1 MALRLPDRDQ
11 GILFPP
17 SINDM
22 VDNEAPVRAY
32 DAMVDAMNLSGLGIV
47 VEHNKIGCPEYDPRS
62 MLKLLVY
69 GYSYGIRSSRKLE
82 RAPRDNISF
91 IWLMGGL
98 KPVYKTISE
107 FRRLNKKVLKKVIK
121 QCAYMCIELDL
132 IAGNVLF
139 VDGTKIRANASISNS
154 YTKEKAKKVLTNI
167 DKRIDKLI
175 ARCEQ
180 ADADEEGQPSFAKL
194 SKGLEDAK
202 KLKSRIESIAEQL
215 NKKDAPSSINTIDP
229 DCSRMHGRQGSHAGF
244 NGQVVVDEKNGLIV
258 NCDVVSE
265 NNDLSQMSNQMQQ
278 ANEVV
283 DGKCKIA
290 CGDAGYCNYD
300 KMAELVE
307 DGIEVI
313 IPSKRQARQE
323 NPKGYSVKEFDKSR
337 FVYDKDKDIY
347 ICPENKILSR
357 KWADNSKKSHRY
369 SGGVQQCRKCRHFGV
384 CTKNNKY
391 GRGINRFFNQE
402 FRDDMANHYDKPA
415 SKEIY
420 RKRKERAELP
430 FGHIKRNL
438 NSGFF
443 LLRGLD
449 GVRAEMS
456 LLSTCFNM
464 VRLINI
470 FGVSALIARLKVA

>member
-1 MALRLPDRDQ
+1 MALKLPKRHQ

-17 SINDM
+17 SIDDM
-22 VDNEAPVRAY
+22 VAPDTPVRAY
-32 DAMVDAMNLSGLGIV
+32 DAMINIMDMSELGIAV
-47 VEHNKIGCPEYDPRS
+47 DHNKAGCPEYDPRT

-82 RAPRDNISF
+82 RATHDNISF

-107 FRRLNKKVLKKVIK
+107 FRRLNKKALKKVIK
-121 QCAYMCIELDL
+121 QCAHMCVDLDL

-154 YTKEKAKKVLTNI
+154 YTKQKAQKVLANI
-167 DKRIDKLI
+167 EKRIDKLI

-180 ADADEEGQPSFAKL
+180 ADANEEGQASFVKL
-194 SKGLEDAK
+194 SKGLENAH
-202 KLKSRIESIAEQL
+202 KLKSRIESIAEKL
-215 NKKDAPSSINTIDP
+215 KSKDAPSSINTVDP
-229 DCSRMHGRQGSHAGF
+229 DCCRTHGRQGSHAGF

-258 NCDVVSE
+258 NSDVVSE
-265 NNDLSQMSNQMQQ
+265 NNDLGQLSDQIEQ

-283 DGKCKIA
+283 DGKCETA

-300 KMAELVE
+300 KMDELVE
-307 DGIEVI
+307 KGIKVVV
-313 IPSKRQARQE
+313 PSNKQARE
-323 NPKGYSVKEFDKSR
+323 GNSEESTVKEFDKSR
-337 FVYDKDKDIY
+337 FIYDKEKDVY
-347 ICPENKILSR
+347 ICPENKTLSYQGL
-357 KWADNSKKSHRY
+357 NNTKKYYRY
-369 SGGVQQCRKCRHFGV
+369 AAGIQCRKCRHFGV
-384 CTKNNKY
+384 CTNSKRA
-391 GRGINRFFNQE
+391 GRRITRYFNEE
-402 FRDDMANHYDKPA
+402 FRDRMARYYEKPS

-420 RKRKERAELP
+420 RKRKRYAELP

-438 NSGFF
+438 NAGHF

-464 VRLINI
+464 TRLINI
-470 FGVSALIARLKVA
+470 FGVSALTAKLKAL

>member
-1 MALRLPDRDQ
+1 MALRLPERHQ
-11 GILFPP
+11 AVLFPP
-17 SINDM
+17 SVDDM
-22 VDNEAPVRAY
+22 VSQDAPVRAY
-32 DAMVDAMNLSGLGIV
+32 DAMIDIMDLSELGIAV
-47 VEHNKIGCPEYDPRS
+47 DYNKAGCPEYDPRS

-82 RAPRDNISF
+82 RATHDNISF

-107 FRRLNKKVLKKVIK
+107 FRRLNKKALKNVIK
-121 QCAYMCIELDL
+121 QCAHMCVDLDL

-154 YTKEKAKKVLTNI
+154 YTKKQAKKVLANI
-167 DKRIDKLI
+167 EKRIDKLI

-180 ADADEEGQPSFAKL
+180 ADAQEEGQPSFAKL
-194 SKGLEDAK
+194 AKGLEDAN
-202 KLKSRIESIAEQL
+202 KLRSKIESIAEQL
-215 NKKDAPSSINTIDP
+215 KGKDAPPNINRVDP
-229 DCSRMHGRQGSHAGF
+229 DCSRVHSRQGTHAGF
-244 NGQVVVDEKNGLIV
+244 NAQAVVDEKNGLIV
-258 NCDVVSE
+258 NSDVVSE
-265 NNDLSQMSNQMQQ
+265 NNDLDQLSNQIEL
-278 ANEVV
+278 ANEVLG
-283 DGKCKIA
+283 DKCKTA

-300 KMAELVE
+300 KIGELVE
-307 DGIEVI
+307 NEIEVI
-313 IPSKRQARQE
+313 VPSNKQATQS
-323 NPKGYSVKEFDKSR
+323 YSDECTVKEFDKSR
-337 FVYDKDKDIY
+337 FIYDKDKDVY
-347 ICPENKILSR
+347 TCPENKTLSYQGV
-357 KWADNSKKSHRY
+357 NNTKKCYLYAAGS
-369 SGGVQQCRKCRHFGV
+369 QCRKCRHFGV
-384 CTKNNKY
+384 CTKS
-391 GRGINRFFNQE
+391 GRKGRRITRYFNQE
-402 FRDDMANHYDKPA
+402 FRDDIAEHYDKPA

-438 NSGFF
+438 NIGHF

-470 FGVSALIARLKVA
+470 FGVSALVARLKAV

>member
-1 MALRLPDRDQ
+1 MALRLPERDQ

-32 DAMVDAMNLSGLGIV
+32 DAMVDVMDLSELGIAV
-47 VEHNKIGCPEYDPRS
+47 DHNKIGCPEYDPRS

-82 RAPRDNISF
+82 RATHDNISF

-98 KPVYKTISE
+98 KPAYKTISE
-107 FRRLNKKVLKKVIK
+107 FRRLNKKALKKVIK
-121 QCAYMCIELDL
+121 QCAYMCVDLDL

-154 YTKEKAKKVLTNI
+154 YTKEKAKKVLANI
-167 DKRIDKLI
+167 DRRIDKLI

-194 SKGLEDAK
+194 SKGLEDAN

-215 NKKDAPSSINTIDP
+215 NKKGAPPSINTVDP
-229 DCSRMHGRQGSHAGF
+229 DCSRVYSRQGTHAGF
-244 NGQVVVDEKNGLIV
+244 NGQVVVDGKNGLIV
-258 NCDVVSE
+258 NSDVVSE
-265 NNDLSQMSNQMQQ
+265 NNDLAQLSNQIEQ
-278 ANEVV
+278 ANKVV
-283 DGKCKIA
+283 AGKCKIA
-290 CGDAGYCNYD
+290 CADAGYCNYD

-307 DGIEVI
+307 KDIEVVV
-313 IPSKRQARQE
+313 PSFRQATQY
-323 NPKGYSVKEFDKSR
+323 YSSECTVKEFDKSR
-337 FVYDKDKDIY
+337 FVYDKDNDAY
-347 ICPENKILSR
+347 TCPEGKTLSYQGI
-357 KWADNSKKSHRY
+357 NNTKKCY
-369 SGGVQQCRKCRHFGV
+369 LYGGGSQCRECRHFGV
-384 CTKNNKY
+384 CTKSDRR
-391 GRGINRFFNQE
+391 GRRIVRYFNQG
-402 FRDDMANHYDKPA
+402 FRDEMASHYDKPA

-420 RKRKERAELP
+420 RKRKQNAELP

-438 NSGFF
+438 NSGYF

-449 GVRAEMS
+449 GVGAEMS

-464 VRLINI
+464 VRMINI